1 MRSQA
6 STFVSNGHF
15 VAQAPMPSQKI
26 EAFLGQFPWVT
37 KFVSRDA
44 IDHVYVSGIDSD
56 LMTYRP
62 VCVDRYIGRSGQL
75 LQLRKTRFYENIW
88 FVDERG
94 HLVAYTQKRVER
106 RYVCFVFPKEK
117 SGIQTTLGMISE
129 RVNIGRSVGDVLIE
143 LESHPRSSNRLR
155 PKITNILSYF
165 EPMRCVIVYQMP
177 VGHTIAGWLA
187 KQTLV
192 ERGAVLHECEHINMS
207 LLSADSRVA

>member
-37 KFVSRDA
+37 KFVSRDV

-56 LMTYRP
+56 LIRYRP

-75 LQLRKTRFYENIW
+75 LQLRSLRFYESVW
-88 FVDERG
+88 VVDEQG
-94 HLVAYTQKRVER
+94 HLVAYRQQRVVR
-106 RYVCFVFPKEK
+106 RSVGFVFSKEQTV
-117 SGIQTTLGMISE
+117 IQTTLGMIGE
-129 RVNIGRSVGDVLIE
+129 RVNIGRSVGDVLTE
-143 LESHPRSSNRLR
+143 LESHPCFSNHQRSKPTCL
-155 PKITNILSYF
+155 LSYF

-177 VGHTIAGWLA
+177 AGHTIAGWLK
-187 KQTLV
+187 KQNLV
-192 ERGAVLHECEHINMS
+192 ERGAILHECERINMS
-207 LLSADSRVA
+207 LLSADSQVA

>member
-15 VAQAPMPSQKI
+15 VAQAPMPSQKM

-56 LMTYRP
+56 LMRYRP
-62 VCVDRYIGRSGQL
+62 VCVDRVVGRNGQL
-75 LQLRKTRFYENIW
+75 LQLRSARFYESLW
-88 FVDERG
+88 VVDEQG
-94 HLVAYTQKRVER
+94 QLVAYRQKRVVR
-106 RYVCFVFPKEK
+106 RRVGFVFSKEK
-117 SGIQTTLGMISE
+117 TEVQITWGMIGE
-129 RVNIGRSVGDVLIE
+129 RVNIGRSVGDVLTE
-143 LESHPRSSNRLR
+143 LQSHSCFSNHQRSKPTS
-155 PKITNILSYF
+155 ILSYF

-177 VGHTIAGWLA
+177 VGHTIAGWLK
-187 KQTLV
+187 KQNLV
-192 ERGAVLHECEHINMS
+192 ERGAVLHECERINMS